1 LEIDQ
6 REFSMSGYKDRKH
19 TRYSAEPNELVTIY
33 YLDESTKKTEQR
45 VGLCQNESFKGCCGV
60 FVDGVSFKQGQEVL
74 CKCGKLPIV
83 KAKVSWIKKLEDQI
97 TQVGFS
103 IIT

>member
-1 LEIDQ
+1 
-6 REFSMSGYKDRKH
+6 MSGYKDRKH

-60 FVDGVSFKQGQEVL
+60 FVGGVSFKQGQEVL

-83 KAKVSWIKKLEDQI
+83 KAKVSWIMKLEDQI

-103 IIT
+103 MIT

>member
-1 LEIDQ
+1 MKE
-6 REFSMSGYKDRKH
+6 YKDREH
-19 TRYSAEPNELVTIY
+19 IRYSADPNELVTIY

-60 FVDGVSFKQGQEVL
+60 FVGGVSFKQGQEVL
-74 CKCGKLPIV
+74 CECGTLPKV
-83 KAKVSWIKKLEDQI
+83 TAKVSWIKKLEDQI

-103 IIT
+103 MIT